1 MFQKNRKMQ
10 KNETEIGD
18 TAASNY
24 ICKKTH
30 VQIDVYVQTRFS
42 LFSKKSDFSLSIDL
56 SRFPPLL
63 T

>member
-1 MFQKNRKMQ
+1 MQ
-10 KNETEIGD
+10 KNETEIGN

-24 ICKKTH
+24 ICKKKH